1 MDCWEIADAVL
12 SAPEAKRVLF
22 YGPPGTGKSHQALTR
37 GLEDGEQTYSLT
49 LTRDSVAA
57 ELRGMYLPS
66 GSDGAFVWHDGP
78 AVSAM
83 RASNDGPVRLILNEL
98 DRASEDCLSFFLSVL
113 DDAQVSRETLPTGET
128 VAAGYGLRVI
138 GTINGEPTMLP
149 EALQDRLA
157 VQVKIDR
164 PHPDAIAS
172 LPKDLR
178 DAARGT
184 VGHSDAARRVSIRA
198 WYAYAALRES
208 IGRDTAAHSIFGVRA
223 QTVLDSLGVAAIAEE
238 RPEPVAAVPE
248 APETVGEPVGG
259 AYGGKAAKTDGKT
272 YRCDFGCG
280 REFGTPIDKAR
291 HSRYCAH
298 RPKAAAS

>member
-37 GLEDGEQTYSLT
+37 GLEEGEQTFSLT

-66 GSDGAFVWHDGP
+66 GTDGAFVWHDGP

-149 EALQDRLA
+149 EALQDRLS
-157 VQVKIDR
+157 VQVHIDR
-164 PHPDAIAS
+164 PHPDAIGS
-172 LPKDLR
+172 LPTDLQ

-184 VGHSDAARRVSIRA
+184 VGHIDPARRLSIRA
-198 WYAYAALRES
+198 WYAFAALRES
-208 IGRDTAAHSIFGVRA
+208 IGRETAARSIFGKRA
-223 QTVLDSLGVAAIAEE
+223 ETVLDSLGVAEIAERPEPEPEPE
-238 RPEPVAAVPE
+238 RIDTAAAAGPEPVAA
-248 APETVGEPVGG
+248 
-259 AYGGKAAKTDGKT
+259 AKTYG
-272 YRCDFGCG
+272 CDFGCG
-280 REFGTPIDKAR
+280 RTFDTPIDKAR
-291 HSRYCAH
+291 HSRYCAM
-298 RPKAAAS
+298 RPAKGAA